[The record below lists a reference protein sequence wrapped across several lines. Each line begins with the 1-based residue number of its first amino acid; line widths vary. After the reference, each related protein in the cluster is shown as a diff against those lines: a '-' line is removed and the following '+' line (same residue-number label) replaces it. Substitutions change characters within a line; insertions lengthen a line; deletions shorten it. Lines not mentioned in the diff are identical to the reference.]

1 MRRSL
6 NEEQKEMEDK
16 LAVME
21 DKFYTMQLRMQALIM
36 TLLSLND
43 QSQLNQLVLIMLK
56 SGILKSSELTISK
69 MIDR

>member
-6 NEEQKEMEDK
+6 SEEQKEMEYK

-21 DKFYTMQLRMQALIM
+21 DMFYTMQLRMQALIM

-56 SGILKSSELTISK
+56 SDILKSSELTISK

>member
-6 NEEQKEMEDK
+6 SEEQKEMEDK

-56 SGILKSSELTISK
+56 SDILKSSELTISK